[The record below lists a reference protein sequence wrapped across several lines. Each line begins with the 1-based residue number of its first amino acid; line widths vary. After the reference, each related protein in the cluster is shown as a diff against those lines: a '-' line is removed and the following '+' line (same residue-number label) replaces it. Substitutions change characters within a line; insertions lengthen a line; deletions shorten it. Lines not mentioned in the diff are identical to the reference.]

1 MIKQMLS
8 GFVRI
13 HILHH
18 ASLESIYGVEII
30 EELKRHGY
38 KVGPG
43 TIYPILH
50 EMEWSGF
57 LKSHRVNVD
66 GRIRIYY
73 DITAEGHAMLEESKK
88 CLRELVD
95 EVLNPLEG
103 E

>member
-18 ASLESIYGVEII
+18 ASLESIYGVEMI
-30 EELKRHGY
+30 EELRKHGY

-43 TIYPILH
+43 TVYPILH
-50 EMEWSGF
+50 QMENGGF
-57 LKSHRVNVD
+57 LESRKVNVA

-73 DITAEGHAMLEESKK
+73 EITSMGQEMLTESKIW
-88 CLRELVD
+88 LRELVN
-95 EVLNPLEG
+95 EVLG
-103 E
+103 EEQ